1 METFWTLF
9 KESVIIQ
16 ALMALVLLGTICYL
30 CIIQV
35 PVPDLISQSFIL
47 ILGFYFGAKTQ
58 ARIGG
63 G

>member
-1 METFWTLF
+1 VDTFWALF

-30 CIIQV
+30 TIMQIA
-35 PVPDLISQSFIL
+35 VPDLISQAFVL
-47 ILGFYFGAKTQ
+47 ILGFYFGSKAQAK
-58 ARIGG
+58 IGG